1 MEALVENR
9 LTGHN
14 EAKDEG
20 RSSVPRSSE
29 PPAGTDR
36 REIEW
41 QYEAPDG
48 LERVEEWLLER
59 NGSEPFG
66 LTVLEGS
73 SAELVDA
80 YYDTEDWRLYRAG
93 YALRVRQEAG
103 GSYKATMKTL
113 TPAGGVASNL
123 REWREISEPLK
134 SDEVDA
140 LLEATGLVGRRFK
153 EFVCPRRLR
162 SLFVVR
168 TRRRTF
174 GLVSAGVRVGE
185 VALDRSEIALDDDEP
200 TRLVRVEI
208 EADPSATTIPQ
219 ELEGFA
225 EAMEEALGLRSTAIS
240 KYEAGLSATG
250 QSPKGEPGAGTK
262 DAKEK

>member
-1 MEALVENR
+1 LEALVEKR
-9 LTGHN
+9 LTGYN

-20 RSSVPRSSE
+20 RSSAPRSSE

-59 NGSEPFG
+59 NGLEPFG
-66 LTVLEGS
+66 FSVLEGS

-80 YYDTEDWRLYRAG
+80 YYDTVDWQLYRAG
-93 YALRVRQEAG
+93 YALRVRQEVG
-103 GSYKATMKTL
+103 GSYEATMKTL
-113 TPAGGVASNL
+113 TPAGSVAGNL
-123 REWREISEPLK
+123 RGWREISEPLK
-134 SDEVDA
+134 SDEADV

-153 EFVCPRRLR
+153 EFVCQRRLR

-168 TRRRTF
+168 TCRRTF

-185 VALDRSEIALDDDEP
+185 VALDRSEIALDGDEP

-219 ELEGFA
+219 ELEGFV
-225 EAMEEALGLRSTAIS
+225 EAMQEALGLQSTAIS
-240 KYEAGLSATG
+240 KYEAGLSAIG
-250 QSPKGEPGAGTK
+250 QSPKSNPGAGAK
-262 DAKEK
+262 GAKEK

>member
-1 MEALVENR
+1 MEKR
-9 LTGHN
+9 LTGYN

-20 RSSVPRSSE
+20 RSSAPRSSE

-48 LERVEEWLLER
+48 LGRVEEWLLEK

-66 LTVLEGS
+66 LAVLEGS
-73 SAELVDA
+73 STELVDA

-93 YALRVRQEAG
+93 YALRVRQEVG
-103 GSYKATMKTL
+103 GSYEATMKTL
-113 TPAGGVASNL
+113 TPAGSVAGNL
-123 REWREISEPLK
+123 RGWREISEPLK
-134 SDEVDA
+134 SDEADV

-168 TRRRTF
+168 TCRRTF
-174 GLVSAGVRVGE
+174 GLVSGGLRVGE
-185 VALDRSEIALDDDEP
+185 VALDRSEIALDDEP

-225 EAMEEALGLRSTAIS
+225 GAMKEALGLRSTAIS
-240 KYEAGLSATG
+240 KYEAGLSAAG